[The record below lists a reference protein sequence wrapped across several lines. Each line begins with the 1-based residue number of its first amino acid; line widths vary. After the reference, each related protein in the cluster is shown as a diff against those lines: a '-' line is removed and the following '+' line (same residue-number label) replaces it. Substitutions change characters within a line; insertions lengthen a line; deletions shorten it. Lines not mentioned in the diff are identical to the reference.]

1 MKKVAIIFVL
11 FLLSTGLML
20 FKKGL
25 LTRESIDYL
34 KGKILPSSKESLS
47 EASSQ
52 KSIKASAEEEEIVQA
67 LKDIEDRK
75 KAITQREEELDKLKE
90 HLMLQEKEL
99 SERADE
105 LVLLKKEIEGYFHKA
120 ESERDSRVKWLAQ
133 VYNNM
138 RAEEVAPI
146 LQKLEDDLA
155 LEVLSRM
162 DERQVGKILGMMDVQ
177 KAAKLAQK
185 IGKKLPGRK

>member
-1 MKKVAIIFVL
+1 
-11 FLLSTGLML
+11 
-20 FKKGL
+20 
-25 LTRESIDYL
+25 
-34 KGKILPSSKESLS
+34 
-47 EASSQ
+47 
-52 KSIKASAEEEEIVQA
+52 
-67 LKDIEDRK
+67 
-75 KAITQREEELDKLKE
+75 
-90 HLMLQEKEL
+90 
-99 SERADE
+99 
-105 LVLLKKEIEGYFHKA
+105 
-120 ESERDSRVKWLAQ
+120 
-133 VYNNM
+133 M